1 MYVQQTNKTIMTT
14 IAIPNSLHLALNS
27 ATNSAVSQAIATLA
41 DKYGFDAE
49 EAGRE
54 LKLTVSDIKG
64 GKPAKGFKKNGEPK
78 KKRGTTGYLVFS
90 KENREETK
98 AAMEAELASGE
109 KLQPK
114 LVVKRLAELWKEL
127 SKDEQAVWNA
137 KAAATNEE
145 SASASDDS
153 ASDAGS
159 QSAAKKVPVKKIEP
173 PVKAKGK
180 AKAEVK
186 SSDDE
191 KSTTKKRAPNAYLF
205 WANASRAEVK
215 AELQADLDEGDK
227 VKGPDLTKA
236 LAAKWKN
243 MTADEQAEWKA
254 KAIEAASD
262 ASDSD

>member
-1 MYVQQTNKTIMTT
+1 MSA

-27 ATNSAVSQAIATLA
+27 ATNSAVSQALATLA
-41 DKYGFDAE
+41 EKYGFDAE

-64 GKPAKGFKKNGEPK
+64 GKAAKGFKKNGEPK

-90 KENREETK
+90 KENREEVK

-114 LVVKRLAELWKEL
+114 LVVKRLAELWKAL
-127 SKDEQAVWNA
+127 SSEEQAEWNA
-137 KAAATNEE
+137 KAAATNEDA
-145 SASASDDS
+145 ASASDDS
-153 ASDAGS
+153 SDTASQAETS
-159 QSAAKKVPVKKIEP
+159 SKTKKAVPVKKIEP
-173 PVKAKGK
+173 PPTKKNGK
-180 AKAEVK
+180 AKAAPA
-186 SSDDE
+186 SDDDAPA
-191 KSTTKKRAPNAYLF
+191 KKRAPNPYLF

-215 AELQADLDEGDK
+215 AELQANLAEGEK

-236 LAAKWKN
+236 LAAKWKS
-243 MTADEQAEWKA
+243 MSADEQSEWKA
-254 KAIEAASD
+254 KATEAASD